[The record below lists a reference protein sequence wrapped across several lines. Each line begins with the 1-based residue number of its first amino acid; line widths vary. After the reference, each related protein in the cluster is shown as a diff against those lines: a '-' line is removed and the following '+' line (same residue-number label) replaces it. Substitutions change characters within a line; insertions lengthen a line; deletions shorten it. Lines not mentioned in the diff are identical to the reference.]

1 MPPFFTSTL
10 CRWLQRAVP
19 AAVLA
24 VAGLPAW
31 AVATASVHGGP
42 LQVQITDLRP
52 DDGVAPAFTF
62 ADVAN
67 SSVLAVV
74 AAHGNP
80 NELFERMRFGS
91 WHNDIRLSADID
103 TSSISGF
110 IGGGGAT
117 GPQGLSLSMR
127 AETFKFIGA
136 PGALAG
142 FLGDAELL
150 SPDGALAV
158 TLAPW
163 TQVVVRMD
171 VSADVSTRGEED
183 TASAD
188 FFMDFSRPVQGS
200 EFAEFQLACERTC
213 HSRESRSLMLTFA
226 NASDTTLDG
235 TFSVG
240 AVIRGTAFADPVPE
254 PSTCALM
261 LAGLTMVLRLGRR
274 RRTKG
279 IQPRPL
285 D

>member
-1 MPPFFTSTL
+1 MPPIFTSTL
-10 CRWLQRAVP
+10 CRRLRCAVP
-19 AAVLA
+19 AAILA
-24 VAGLPAW
+24 ATGLPAW
-31 AVATASVHGGP
+31 AVATASVRGGP

-52 DDGVAPAFTF
+52 DDSIAPAFTF
-62 ADVAN
+62 ADIAN

-91 WHNDIRLSADID
+91 WRHDIRLSADID

-117 GPQGLSLSMR
+117 EPQGLSLSMR
-127 AETFKFIGA
+127 AETFRFAGA

-150 SPDGALAV
+150 GPDGALAV

-163 TQVVVRMD
+163 TQVVMRID
-171 VSADVSTRGEED
+171 VSADLSTRGDDD

-188 FFMDFSRPVQGS
+188 FFLNFDRPIQGGES
-200 EFAEFQLACERTC
+200 AEFQLACERTC
-213 HSRESRSLMLTFA
+213 DKQESRSLMLTFA
-226 NASDTTLDG
+226 NASDTSLNG

-240 AVIRGTAFADPVPE
+240 AVIRGTAFAEPVPE
-254 PSTCALM
+254 PSTWALM
-261 LAGLTMVLRLGRR
+261 MAGVAMILRLGHRR
-274 RRTKG
+274 RQRGHSAATA
-279 IQPRPL
+279 
-285 D
+285 